1 MKISSSQLKFKP
13 LLNSD
18 FSLYARLAMNENVM
32 KYITGHALTFEQAE
46 LRFHKAVDAHSTKD
60 DSGFFIVIDKTK
72 GDFIGVAKLIQV
84 KDSQFEVGYMLL
96 PQYWGKGYATGMVE
110 EIINLARKIQISEL
124 IGIVDP
130 DNPASIRVLDK
141 FGFKLYETGQID
153 GLAAAY
159 YKLELNKTILNKL

>member
-1 MKISSSQLKFKP
+1 
-13 LLNSD
+13 
-18 FSLYARLAMNENVM
+18 
-32 KYITGHALTFEQAE
+32 
-46 LRFHKAVDAHSTKD
+46 
-60 DSGFFIVIDKTK
+60 
-72 GDFIGVAKLIQV
+72 
-84 KDSQFEVGYMLL
+84 
-96 PQYWGKGYATGMVE
+96 MVE